1 MADPGEQA
9 SEDASEGLGEGAAT
23 SGVRE
28 PSLDDQAA
36 LGHYRAAQEGITNLL
51 STVESDVERQGELIG
66 SLNSQYDEAIAQVV
80 KGHMEAL
87 VSDLESGEISRDQ
100 CEAAVISAIEAIE
113 SDVHDAQVDVLG
125 ADVSQKMDQL
135 KAEIDEGK
143 KQKVK
148 EVMTPL
154 SEFVGYVAFERGLVS
169 EEEVDG
175 YFQGLVNLSK
185 PLGV

>member
-36 LGHYRAAQEGITNLL
+36 LGHYRAAQEGITSLL
-51 STVESDVERQGELIG
+51 SALESDMERQGELIG

-87 VSDLESGEISRDQ
+87 VSGLESGEISRDQ
-100 CEAAVISAIEAIE
+100 CTAAVSSAMEAIK
-113 SDVHDAQVDVLG
+113 SDAHDAQVDVLG

-135 KAEIDEGK
+135 KAELDEVK
-143 KQKVK
+143 KQKA
-148 EVMTPL
+148 EEFITPI
-154 SEFVGYVAFERGLVS
+154 SEFVSYITYERGLVS
-169 EEEVDG
+169 EEEADG
-175 YFQGLVNLSK
+175 YFQGLSK